1 MSDEEEEKEIPEV
14 RNYFNKYLN
23 NYFKEGISIFR
34 FP

>member
-14 RNYFNKYLN
+14 RNNFN
-23 NYFKEGISIFR
+23 NYFKEGISIYR

>member
-14 RNYFNKYLN
+14 RNYFNNYLN
-23 NYFKEGISIFR
+23 IYFKEGISIYR